1 MTTHRK
7 TAEDYDKELNELK
20 VKKLSLENTIKA
32 RAEELFTSNPDV
44 VIGKTISE
52 SNASISVTAKE
63 YIGKMQSVGIESV
76 LILMKIIEQ
85 DLASKHPHKQTEIEF
100 PKTQHEKIMDIAKG
114 IQALNIPK
122 SKK

>member
-1 MTTHRK
+1 MATHRK

-32 RAEELFTSNPDV
+32 RAEELCVNNPDV

-52 SNASISVTAKE
+52 TNASVSVTAKE
-63 YIGKMQSVGIESV
+63 YVGKMQTVGIESV

-85 DLASKHPHKQTEIEF
+85 DLASKHPHKQTRIEGF
-100 PKTQHEKIMDIAKG
+100 
-114 IQALNIPK
+114 
-122 SKK
+122 